1 MKGKM
6 HLETPEMRDLS
17 DKLIH
22 AISGTQLYSVYKDKN
37 QSLFKLWF
45 ICFILYIKLV
55 LKLY

>member
-1 MKGKM
+1 M

-37 QSLFKLWF
+37 QSLFKL
-45 ICFILYIKLV
+45 
-55 LKLY
+55 